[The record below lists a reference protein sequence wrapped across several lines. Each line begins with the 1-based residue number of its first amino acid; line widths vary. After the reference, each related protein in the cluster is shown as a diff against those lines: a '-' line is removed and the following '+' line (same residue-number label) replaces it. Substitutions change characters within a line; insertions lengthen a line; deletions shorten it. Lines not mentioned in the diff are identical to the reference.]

1 MRQLE
6 PPSSTFHSQES
17 FMCNVLYFRQKTIHM
32 NDPQL
37 KQINFLIRLKILK
50 KWFR

>member
-17 FMCNVLYFRQKTIHM
+17 FNALHFRQKTIHM

-37 KQINFLIRLKILK
+37 NQINFLIHLQTLK